1 MDFAL
6 SAEQQSLKDSVTR
19 FCERNYDVAK
29 RHALLSSTNGF
40 SKEHWQAFA
49 DLGWLGAGLSEAD
62 GGFGGSA
69 IENTIIM
76 ECFGRALVLEP
87 FVSSAIHAVQTLVAI
102 AQSEISTSLIAQVI
116 SGERRLAIAHSE
128 PASRGDLAFCETGA
142 SCSQGRYAI
151 SGHKSLVFGAPSADR
166 LIVSARIE
174 NGIAL
179 FLVDPCAKGV
189 RMQTY
194 RTLDNQRVA
203 DVWFDSCE
211 VEYLLAPPES
221 ASEAISHGY
230 NHAILSICAE
240 AVGIMDAS
248 IFATRDYLKTRKQF
262 GAQLGTFQALQ
273 HRMADMLVEYELSR
287 SIVLASLASLANRDP
302 NTDRSI
308 AATKAFV
315 SSAALFVGR
324 NAVQLHGAMGV
335 TEECQISHFYRRLF
349 VIAGQFGN
357 EAFHLKQLAESP
369 FRFWPDE
376 PDLKTFKKVLQD

>member
-19 FCERNYDVAK
+19 FCERNYDLAK
-29 RHALLSSTNGF
+29 RHALLSGTTGF
-40 SKEHWQAFA
+40 SNGHWQAFA
-49 DLGWLGAGLSEAD
+49 DLGWLGAGLSEAQ

-69 IENTIIM
+69 VENAIIM

-87 FVSSAIHAVQTLVAI
+87 FISSAIHSVQTLVAI
-102 AQSEISTSLIAQVI
+102 DQSDLTSSLIARVVG
-116 SGERRLAIAHSE
+116 GERRLAVAHSE
-128 PASRGDLAFCETGA
+128 PASRGDLAFCETLA
-142 SCSQGRYAI
+142 VFSQGRYAI

-166 LIVSARIE
+166 LIVSARTDD
-174 NGIAL
+174 GIAL
-179 FLVDPCAKGV
+179 FLVDPGAKGV

-203 DVWFDSCE
+203 DVWFNSCE
-211 VEYLLAPPES
+211 AEYLLAPP
-221 ASEAISHGY
+221 ANAGQAIAHGY
-230 NHAILSICAE
+230 HHAILCVCAE
-240 AVGIMDAS
+240 ALGVMDAS
-248 IFATRDYLKTRKQF
+248 ILATRDYLKTRKQF
-262 GAQLGTFQALQ
+262 GSALGTFQALQ

-287 SIVLASLASLANRDP
+287 SIVLAGMAALANRDT
-302 NTDRSI
+302 NADLTI
-308 AATKAFV
+308 AAAKAFV

-357 EAFHLKQLAESP
+357 EAFHLKLLAESP
-369 FRFWPDE
+369 FRFWSEE
-376 PDLKTFKKVLQD
+376 PHSKTVK